1 MYNSSTWTLSLAS
14 QLYLT
19 SKDVFLISFNFSNDL
34 IALSF
39 LLSSV
44 VALFMFSQLV
54 FLYIFQITV
63 VACKAV
69 GSFYVPRKL
78 RPWGHHLFTS
88 FTPVLDVLLQAA
100 NKMNFLLVLVQGE
113 QIHTHTVTALQ
124 VAPKIVRQ
132 CLVPSK
138 AVSSELLPATCAPLC
153 GLLLWAWDK
162 ILL

>member
-1 MYNSSTWTLSLAS
+1 
-14 QLYLT
+14 
-19 SKDVFLISFNFSNDL
+19 
-34 IALSF
+34 
-39 LLSSV
+39 
-44 VALFMFSQLV
+44 MFSQLV

-124 VAPKIVRQ
+124 VA
-132 CLVPSK
+132 LVIHVLNQRLGKQAGGVPNSH
-138 AVSSELLPATCAPLC
+138 PAGGTIPPA
-153 GLLLWAWDK
+153 
-162 ILL
+162 

>member
-19 SKDVFLISFNFSNDL
+19 SKDVFLISLNFSNDL

-44 VALFMFSQLV
+44 VAPLMLSQLG

-69 GSFYVPRKL
+69 GSLYVLCKL
-78 RPWGHHLFTS
+78 RPRGHHLFTG
-88 FTPVLDVLLQAA
+88 FTFVLYVLLQAA
-100 NKMNFLLVLVQGE
+100 NKVNFLLVLLQGE
-113 QIHTHTVTALQ
+113 WIYTHAVTALHI
-124 VAPKIVRQ
+124 AFKIVRQ

-138 AVSSELLPATCAPLC
+138 AVCTELVFAACTR
-153 GLLLWAWDK
+153 GE
-162 ILL
+162 